1 MKENK
6 TIQNI
11 LDIISIQDTEI
22 KELQKRI
29 STLWVYLRSVDA
41 ELDNLKQKYNK

>member
-11 LDIISIQDTEI
+11 LDIISIQDSQI
-22 KELQKRI
+22 KRLQERVF
-29 STLWVYLRSVDA
+29 TLEGS
-41 ELDNLKQKYNK
+41 LDNLKQKYNK

>member
-22 KELQKRI
+22 KELQKRR
-29 STLWVYLRSVDA
+29 SKLWVYLRSVDS